1 MKCPSCGV
9 ALPADARFCIEC
21 GFELPRLASTGATM
35 VLPRVAAG
43 AVACPACGAGSPAG
57 ADYCVRCGR
66 RLADQVP
73 ATLPTPPAPPVL
85 ARPQLRHPRPTPQF
99 APVAPSRARWPRLKH
114 LSSAVWII
122 GIGLILLLKIPF
134 WPTILVV
141 GGLSLFL
148 SAAGRGR
155 VGGGLR
161 SAIWL
166 FGLAFLFSVPR
177 LFVPGMIALVGLSII
192 LNLGRWRMRGP

>member
-1 MKCPSCGV
+1 MNCPSCGV

-21 GFELPRLASTGATM
+21 GFELPRPASTGATM
-35 VLPRVAAG
+35 ALPRVAAG
-43 AVACPACGAGSPAG
+43 AVACPACGAGSPEG

-85 ARPQLRHPRPTPQF
+85 ARPQLRQPRPTPQF

-114 LSSAVWII
+114 LSSAVLII

-134 WPTILVV
+134 WPTILIVC
-141 GGLSLFL
+141 GLSSFL

-155 VGGGLR
+155 MGGGLR

-166 FGLAFLFSVPR
+166 FGLTFLFSVPR